1 MAAGAAV
8 VPPGGVVVERA
19 AVADA
24 ALLDGVGPVGHR
36 GEKGQHRVRT
46 RDRRHGGRWWWWV
59 GEAAGGHVEAAGGV
73 GRVVAAPAWCRGFRR
88 RRRHGTRRVHR
99 ARAIRGS
106 GWMGGSVCGGAAEER
121 ISPHPPAQA

>member
-1 MAAGAAV
+1 
-8 VPPGGVVVERA
+8 
-19 AVADA
+19 
-24 ALLDGVGPVGHR
+24 
-36 GEKGQHRVRT
+36 
-46 RDRRHGGRWWWWV
+46 
-59 GEAAGGHVEAAGGV
+59 VEAAGGV